1 MKTLRWILACCA
13 AWTCAAHL
21 SNAQEVSKVTVGSS
35 ALTENAILGAVLEL
49 LAESA
54 GADAK
59 HLEKLGEADVLW
71 QALLNG
77 ELDAYVDNADALLR
91 ERFDGE
97 TFENLEQVEAKLAE
111 LGVKMSGSIG
121 FSNADGIGIL
131 RAAAEERG
139 LAKISDLQSRPDLK
153 FGFSSDF
160 IESADGWTSLKELY
174 KLPQNDV
181 SELERENAY
190 AALEDGSIDLMR
202 LSSTDVN
209 IQKYDLT
216 VLEDDQGFF
225 PKGYAVVVYR
235 SDLEERAPKVAEAFL
250 KLEGSIAES
259 EMIAMSAETK
269 LKFLPES
276 VVANNFIKA
285 KFPEAVNVGGS
296 SGSSSGSGF
305 DIEVEVD
312 TWITRLRKN
321 TVDHLIMVAIA
332 LAAALLASIPL
343 GIGAA
348 RNEAFGKV
356 VLGFVG
362 ILQTIPSL
370 ALLVFMIPLVG
381 IGKDAA
387 ILALF
392 FYSLLPIV
400 QNTHAGLT
408 GIQKGIIESAAA
420 LGLTSGARLWLVE
433 LPIALRSI
441 LAGVKIASV
450 QLIGFATLGAF
461 IGAGGYGQPILTG
474 LRVGRNSLILEGAI
488 PAALMALLAQGLFE
502 LIERSIVSKGLRIR
516 AEE

>member
-1 MKTLRWILACCA
+1 MKTLWWILACGV
-13 AWTCAAHL
+13 AWTCAAHS
-21 SNAQEVSKVTVGSS
+21 SNAQDVEKVTVGSS
-35 ALTENAILGAVLEL
+35 TFTENIILGAVLEL

-54 GADAK
+54 GAEAK
-59 HLEKLGEADVLW
+59 HEEQLGATHILW
-71 QALLNG
+71 QALLKG
-77 ELDAYVDNADALLR
+77 ELDAYVDYTGTLLR
-91 ERFDGE
+91 ERFDQE
-97 TFENLEQVEAKLAE
+97 RFESLEQVEAKLAE
-111 LGVKMSGSIG
+111 FDVKMSKSIG
-121 FSNADGIGIL
+121 FNNTYAFGML

-139 LAKISDLQSRPDLK
+139 LTKISDLQNHPDLV
-153 FGFSSDF
+153 FGFSSGF
-160 IESADGWTSLKELY
+160 IDRADGWTPLKNLY
-174 KLPQNDV
+174 KLPQKDV
-181 SELERENAY
+181 SGLEHELAY
-190 AALEDGSIDLMR
+190 AALEGGKIDLTD
-202 LSSTDVN
+202 LYSTDAK

-216 VLEDDQGFF
+216 VLEDDLNFF
-225 PKGYAVVVYR
+225 PKYYAVVIYR
-235 SDLEERAPKVAEAFL
+235 ADLEERAPKVVEAFL
-250 KLEGSIAES
+250 KLEGSITES
-259 EMIAMSAETK
+259 EMIAMSAETE

-276 VVANNFIKA
+276 IVAANFVKE
-285 KFPEAVNVGGS
+285 KFPEAVSVGGS
-296 SGSSSGSGF
+296 SDSGSGVEL
-305 DIEVEVD
+305 DVEVD
-312 TWITRLRKN
+312 TWVTRLTKN
-321 TVDHLIMVAIA
+321 TVDHLIMVGIA
-332 LAAALLASIPL
+332 LAAALLVSIPF

-348 RNEAFGKV
+348 RNETFGKI

-381 IGKDAA
+381 IGKEAA

-400 QNTHAGLT
+400 QNTHAGLI
-408 GIQKGIIESAAA
+408 GIQKGVIESAAA

-474 LRVGRNSLILEGAI
+474 LRVNRIPLILEGAI

-502 LIERSIVSKGLRIR
+502 LVERSIVSKGLRIR